1 MALTAQKVSKQPKS
15 KVFGSGTLL
24 DTARFKYALAQNCNI
39 EARSI
44 SAEIIGE
51 HGEGEIPVW
60 SLANVVGVPLA
71 IYCSVCDG
79 ICEEEKRVELFER
92 VRDSGMEVIKKKGA
106 TYYAIALTLARIT
119 EAILGDENS
128 VLTVSTYV
136 DGYLG
141 VTDVSMGLPAVVGA
155 GGIQRLIDLPLS
167 LEEQKSFIETAN
179 VLKDL
184 AKDIEEFKPH

>member
-1 MALTAQKVSKQPKS
+1 
-15 KVFGSGTLL
+15 
-24 DTARFKYALAQNCNI
+24 
-39 EARSI
+39 
-44 SAEIIGE
+44 
-51 HGEGEIPVW
+51 
-60 SLANVVGVPLA
+60 
-71 IYCSVCDG
+71 
-79 ICEEEKRVELFER
+79 
-92 VRDSGMEVIKKKGA
+92 MEVIKKKGA